1 MHIRN
6 SLKLAAISLLAGFVL
21 WGGFYTP
28 ASAQAPTLRTLA
40 PAFKAQ
46 LDTLTPQLRSFE
58 QRFNAR
64 AQRITSAKSI
74 AAGDLEDA
82 ELEKAMETYAEAMK
96 NAFDAAT
103 RDARQAADSKGAQ
116 GNIGN
121 LRAFED
127 LAKSH
132 AASVNRLQARS
143 VAIQSQ
149 LKSGAIKLDRPLMER
164 ATPQQRG
171 EFRQF
176 LRAPARRE
184 LLKDNPALFPRRG
197 GNLLDMLQLAD
208 LGDSATF
215 WGWVE
220 KREQLSVQA
229 CVDWL
234 ASSIISPAE
243 AAIALPCV
251 ALCFAQQ
258 WVACANCVIN
268 AGPAAV
274 RAYNNFVRCWNEL
287 PGKPWWMPRWLFRAG
302 CLAVLVGRL
311 G

>member
-1 MHIRN
+1 MQLRH
-6 SLKLAAISLLAGFVL
+6 SLKLAAIPLLAGFVL
-21 WGGFYTP
+21 WGGFDTP
-28 ASAQAPTLRTLA
+28 ASAQAPALRTVA
-40 PAFKAQ
+40 PAYKAQ
-46 LDTLTPQLRSFE
+46 LDALTPQLRNFE

-64 AQRITSAKSI
+64 AQRITSGKRITA
-74 AAGDLEDA
+74 DDQEDA
-82 ELEKAMETYAEAMK
+82 ELERMMETYAAALKDAFEA
-96 NAFDAAT
+96 AA
-103 RDARQAADSKGAQ
+103 RDARQAGDTKGAQ

-121 LRAFED
+121 LRAFEE

-132 AASVNRLQARS
+132 SASVNRLRAQS
-143 VAIQSQ
+143 VAIESQ
-149 LKSGAIKLDRPLMER
+149 LKSGAIKLDRPLLER

-171 EFRQF
+171 EFQQF

-184 LLKDNPALFPRRG
+184 LLKDNPTLFPRRG

-208 LGDSATF
+208 LGDNATF

-220 KREQLSVQA
+220 KREQLSIQA

-243 AAIALPCV
+243 AAIAIPCIAV
-251 ALCFAQQ
+251 CWAQN
-258 WVACANCVIN
+258 WAACVTCVVN

-274 RAYNNFVRCWNEL
+274 NAYNRFVRCWNEL

-311 G
+311 A